1 MRLHLTIVTLG
12 LTAIAVPGEARN
24 VESSDAPIITLVQ
37 AFSDARSHFDPKA
50 LDALLTPDYVEVS
63 PRGEIDRR
71 QAVLGFYAADKATP
85 VPPMSLATQDVRRY
99 GDTAIV
105 IGSVDYTIPTPTGGT
120 VKRTARV
127 TYVERRVGTRW
138 LMASAQYT
146 GVQSTKTGAIAL
158 SFPEIASISRMHAPS
173 CWPFV
178 FGNADSL
185 GGVHEPSLF
194 RR

>member
-12 LTAIAVPGEARN
+12 LTAITAPGEARN
-24 VESSDAPIITLVQ
+24 VGSSDAPIIALVQ

-105 IGSVDYTIPTPTGGT
+105 IGSVDYTIPTPTGA
-120 VKRTARV
+120 VKRTVRV

-138 LMASAQYT
+138 LMASAQYRRAA
-146 GVQSTKTGAIAL
+146 GETGAIAL
-158 SFPEIASISRMHAPS
+158 SFPKIASENENGSAFS
-173 CWPFV
+173 
-178 FGNADSL
+178 
-185 GGVHEPSLF
+185 
-194 RR
+194 

>member
-1 MRLHLTIVTLG
+1 MHRGH
-12 LTAIAVPGEARN
+12 
-24 VESSDAPIITLVQ
+24 
-37 AFSDARSHFDPKA
+37 
-50 LDALLTPDYVEVS
+50 YVEVS

-71 QAVLGFYAADKATP
+71 QAVLGFYAADKATT
-85 VPPMSLATQDVRRY
+85 VPPMSLASQDVRRY

-146 GVQSTKTGAIAL
+146 GVQSTKPAQ
-158 SFPEIASISRMHAPS
+158 
-173 CWPFV
+173 
-178 FGNADSL
+178 
-185 GGVHEPSLF
+185 
-194 RR
+194 

>member
-1 MRLHLTIVTLG
+1 LLAGKPWGNLAQRGKIMRLHLTIVTLG
-12 LTAIAVPGEARN
+12 LTAITAPGEARN
-24 VESSDAPIITLVQ
+24 VGSSDAPIIALVQ

-50 LDALLTPDYVEVS
+50 LNALLTPDYVEVS

-120 VKRTARV
+120 VKRTVRV

-146 GVQSTKTGAIAL
+146 GVQPAKPAQ
-158 SFPEIASISRMHAPS
+158 
-173 CWPFV
+173 
-178 FGNADSL
+178 
-185 GGVHEPSLF
+185 
-194 RR
+194 